1 MKKTVN
7 SLLGGLALLA
17 LSSTA
22 SAQFG
27 GGDPWPDMKKLL
39 VVADVQTGY
48 HHDSINHAMGVI
60 EQLGRE
66 SGEWVTFLRTDSQ
79 LITKEEIMGQGTR
92 YGGRRVN
99 AKNLDFFDGVFLIG
113 AGEGTLDEEQ
123 KEALL
128 SFVRDDGKSVILG
141 HAGSI
146 FWYEWEDYQHMV
158 GSFMQSEFSGDAEY
172 IRESSTFPGA
182 TAYPETFVLN
192 DQPAVWM
199 DYFSSDD
206 AEVILRVDPSNLSER
221 NRERRPDGDLPQV
234 FAKYYGEGRVFNN
247 ALGHNEELWDDPSFR
262 ELMTEGIKWA
272 LGATE
277 YELSYPNMAEDRAI
291 GSDGQ

>member
-1 MKKTVN
+1 MKKIVC
-7 SLLGGLALLA
+7 LLIGLFEIL
-17 LSSTA
+17 TA
-22 SAQFG
+22 SHTTFAQPG
-27 GGDPWPDMKKLL
+27 GGDPWSGMKKLL

-48 HHDSINHAMGVI
+48 HHDSINHAMGVL

-92 YGGRRVN
+92 YEGRRVN

-128 SFVRDDGKSVILG
+128 SFVRDDGKAVILG

-158 GSFMQSEFSGDAEY
+158 GSFMQSEFSGEAGY

-182 TAYPETFVLN
+182 TAFAETFTYN

-206 AEVILRVDPSNLSER
+206 AEVILRVDPTTISER

-247 ALGHNEELWDDPSFR
+247 ALGHNEELWDEPRFR

-272 LGATE
+272 LGSAE

-291 GSDGQ
+291 GSDQ